1 MGEQLVVTSFFFC
14 LLDCSME
21 SFGNVRVVS
30 LEETETSCG
39 KCKDV
44 KNGGPKNVVTEGRA
58 SDFRVRSESFTKTNK
73 KKASGDALLS
83 LVAADVI
90 PAVNGLEHATSTKSG
105 IVACFPKRQFFVVN
119 LRCPSVSLV
128 LYFVFP
134 TPAAWQQRVAT
145 RTPPVSLPAM
155 QLLKAFCSPK
165 TTDRWRCDRLKFVPR
180 IVEGPWLFR
189 HVTPTAPAMIA
200 RHLKS
205 SFFFGSNYCEVSID
219 VCSSFVARKIWSAG
233 AGAAASIV
241 VDLAF
246 IIQGEREEELPEQV
260 CAVARVCRLDVSAF
274 ETSLAEETSLRSV
287 VSGCCEE
294 ECCHDQKAQETDMFL
309 GGIPVVQSLKEDV
322 L

>member
-1 MGEQLVVTSFFFC
+1 
-14 LLDCSME
+14 ME
-21 SFGNVRVVS
+21 SFGNVRVAS

-44 KNGGPKNVVTEGRA
+44 KDGGLKNVVTEGRA
-58 SDFRVRSESFTKTNK
+58 SDFRVRSESFTTTNK
-73 KKASGDALLS
+73 KRASCDALLS

-90 PAVNGLEHATSTKSG
+90 PAVNGLDHATSTK
-105 IVACFPKRQFFVVN
+105 INVVACFPQRQFFVVN
-119 LRCPSVSLV
+119 LRCPTVSFV

-189 HVTPTAPAMIA
+189 CVTPTAPAMIA

-205 SFFFGSNYCEVSID
+205 SFFFGPNFCEVSID
-219 VCSSFVARKIWSAG
+219 VCSSFIARKIWSAA

-246 IIQGEREEELPEQV
+246 IIQGETEDELPEQV
-260 CAVARVCRLDVSAF
+260 CAVARVCRLDVSPYQSSPT
-274 ETSLAEETSLRSV
+274 EDVSLLSV
-287 VSGCCEE
+287 VPHGCPVDDTKEKNSCS
-294 ECCHDQKAQETDMFL
+294 QKTQDHDMFIDD
-309 GGIPVVQSLKEDV
+309 IPVVQSLNEGM